1 MNLKLAGRKVEMFR
15 THIDPMIGPTPRNAF
30 VPASLGMEAYVN
42 EECSGII
49 VRLIESGQEYYV
61 PYSNIQSSRL
71 APMPAQSEEAIPIKR
86 GPGRP
91 PVHPQN

>member
-15 THIDPMIGPTPRNAF
+15 CHIDPMIGPTPRNAF
-30 VPASLGMEAYVN
+30 VPASLGMEAFVN

-71 APMPAQSEEAIPIKR
+71 APETVEPPKDGKR
-86 GPGRP
+86 KPTLT
-91 PVHPQN
+91 VQASQ

>member
-1 MNLKLAGRKVEMFR
+1 MNLKLSGRKVEMFR
-15 THIDPMIGPTPRNAF
+15 CHIDPMIGPTPRNAF
-30 VPASLGMEAYVN
+30 VPSSLGMEAYVN
-42 EECSGII
+42 EECTGIM
-49 VRLIESGQEYYV
+49 VRLVETGQEYYV

-71 APMPAQSEEAIPIKR
+71 APQDDQPLVKR